1 MLPPPVEQRVTDLEE
16 LMADLLRAQ
25 ARTQT
30 QIELTSREMR
40 EFQSEMSNFKEE
52 SNKRWG
58 ELANRLGTL
67 AEDLVAPS
75 IPRILRTVVP
85 CPEGE
90 LDSSAVRVRRRLS
103 ADSGRSHE
111 FDVVASC
118 GDYLLLNETKPR
130 LNTAYIDQFVQTLEG
145 ARAFFPEH
153 ADKKIIGA
161 IAALYLDL
169 SLVHYGEKAGL
180 LVLGLGEDLMDVL
193 NSPGFVPREF

>member
-1 MLPPPVEQRVTDLEE
+1 MLPPPVEHRVTELEE

-40 EFQSEMSNFKEE
+40 SFKEE

-75 IPRILRTVVP
+75 IPRILRAVVP

-169 SLVHYGEKAGL
+169 SLVRYGEKAGL

-193 NSPGFVPREF
+193 NGPGFVPREF